1 MLSMHEVPDGV
12 PDWLKE
18 ILAKPTCTVPEAG
31 RAVGIEGRNQSYEAA
46 KRGEIP
52 VMRYG
57 RLLKVPTRWVRK
69 QLMLD

>member
-1 MLSMHEVPDGV
+1 MQGLPDGV
-12 PDWLKE
+12 PEWLKE

-46 KRGEIP
+46 RRGEIP
-52 VMRYG
+52 AMRYG
-57 RLLKVPTRWVRK
+57 RLLKVPARWVRK